1 MNAYDIIIKPLN
13 TEKSTILKETLN
25 QVSFEVAPKANR
37 IEIKRAIE
45 KIFKVGVEDVRTVVV
60 KGKAKQRGK
69 IVGKRKDRKKAIVTL
84 VPGSTIEFFEGV

>member
-45 KIFKVGVEDVRTVVV
+45 KIFKVGVADVRTMVV
-60 KGKAKQRGK
+60 KGKAKQKGK

-84 VPGSTIEFFEGV
+84 VSGSTIEFFEGV

>member
-1 MNAYDIIIKPLN
+1 MNTYDVIIKPLN

-37 IEIKRAIE
+37 IEIKKAVE
-45 KIFKVGVEDVRTVVV
+45 TIFKVGVKDVRTVVV
-60 KGKAKQRGK
+60 KGKAKQKGK

-84 VPGSTIEFFEGV
+84 VAGSTIEFFEGV